1 MTWSFLHHESFSRG
15 DDEVDEEKNRRNMH
29 ARDMTYEK
37 HPKLEKYDPFYSPLL
52 TQTENNYRFGDEIYS
67 CNIQENLRKLTD

>member
-1 MTWSFLHHESFSRG
+1 
-15 DDEVDEEKNRRNMH
+15 MH

-37 HPKLEKYDPFYSPLL
+37 HPKLEKYDPFYSPFL

-67 CNIQENLRKLTD
+67 EYTENLRKLTD